1 MENKK
6 AGLHGVLNYK
16 YIGEPRIV
24 ERLSIES
31 CQYDCIFV
39 SFSNDAPYY
48 AIKNNISFETK
59 NSGSI
64 LVDTA
69 FRTGNKETRFR
80 SFSVTNGKIDRK
92 SAKVI
97 KISRNNKIRI
107 ASDQLLANRITIT
120 DYSSFNKTQ
129 LKLLKNRSEKDIC

>member
-1 MENKK
+1 M
-6 AGLHGVLNYK
+6 LNFK
-16 YIGEPRIV
+16 YIGEPGAI

-31 CQYDCIFV
+31 YQYDCIFV

-48 AIKNNISFETK
+48 AIKNNLSFETK
-59 NSGSI
+59 DSGSI

-80 SFSVTNGKIDRK
+80 SFSIINGKIDRK

-97 KISRNNKIRI
+97 KIPRNNKIRI
-107 ASDQLLANRITIT
+107 ASNQLLANRITTT

-129 LKLLKNRSEKDIC
+129 LELLKIGVSI